1 MVGMERIDLAHG
13 TDGRRDIV
21 NAVMNLW
28 VAQSAGDGGEFLTK
42 WATVS
47 FLKMS
52 ALCVSFVLNTYS
64 W

>member
-1 MVGMERIDLAHG
+1 MERIDLAHG

-42 WATVS
+42 
-47 FLKMS
+47 
-52 ALCVSFVLNTYS
+52 
-64 W
+64 